1 MQQYCFCSSHELI
14 ITSWRFH
21 DLIPHLKTQYL
32 SFTILD
38 IHPSPNNIISM
49 AVPYLKLE
57 IKQYGDFEPSSTC
70 VAVFDLITALLN
82 PSSSSTQP
90 TPLSTAHAI
99 DALYTKLTT
108 EDPTTAPDPTTA
120 DPENFLWNLWDT
132 FLDLACQ
139 VPSGHPSSPLL
150 IHFIKSLAS
159 LPSDRIAAVWGTESR
174 LWQDLPFLKQLA
186 LEEVNGINTEILPSD
201 PNFDW
206 ERGRWVS
213 FHQFAAQ
220 LTHLKL
226 CKNSD
231 FTSYTLYEFRDV
243 LAVPPYPTPNPGGGP
258 VEILDFRAPV
268 AAAWI
273 LIAGKEVF
281 ENEEVTV
288 EKWSFWQRRFREI
301 GQMREV
307 GEDTRKVAL
316 DAAGK
321 MEMIADEAR
330 VRPDPNRGDHDHE
343 PLSSFRCRRREA
355 PDG

>member
-1 MQQYCFCSSHELI
+1 M
-14 ITSWRFH
+14 
-21 DLIPHLKTQYL
+21 
-32 SFTILD
+32 
-38 IHPSPNNIISM
+38 
-49 AVPYLKLE
+49 
-57 IKQYGDFEPSSTC
+57 
-70 VAVFDLITALLN
+70 
-82 PSSSSTQP
+82 
-90 TPLSTAHAI
+90 
-99 DALYTKLTT
+99 
-108 EDPTTAPDPTTA
+108 
-120 DPENFLWNLWDT
+120 
-132 FLDLACQ
+132 
-139 VPSGHPSSPLL
+139 GH
-150 IHFIKSLAS
+150 
-159 LPSDRIAAVWGTESR
+159 RIATLAR
-174 LWQDLPFLKQLA
+174 PPFLKQLA

-213 FHQFAAQ
+213 FHHFAAH
-220 LTHLKL
+220 LSHLKL

-231 FTSYTLYEFRDV
+231 FTFYALYEFRDV
-243 LAVPPYPTPNPGGGP
+243 LAEPPYPTPNPAGGP

-288 EKWSFWQRRFREI
+288 KKWSFWQRRFREI

-330 VRPDPNRGDHDHE
+330 ARPDPNRGDR
-343 PLSSFRCRRREA
+343 S
-355 PDG
+355 